1 MILKCNV
8 TYKTNSVL
16 YHLNTCY
23 NCSNTV
29 STSVEMFFTLSQ
41 SLMNKNRYFVENKE
55 NRLSSSIA
63 LNPKENCP
71 TYKDHLTPDSLVL
84 SVRCDNSM
92 LSVDV
97 TNKTRP
103 SAGDPTLT
111 SHPQQR
117 LLARSL
123 LSQAGGVQQ
132 QHSP

>member
-1 MILKCNV
+1 MK
-8 TYKTNSVL
+8 
-16 YHLNTCY
+16 
-23 NCSNTV
+23 
-29 STSVEMFFTLSQ
+29 LS
-41 SLMNKNRYFVENKE
+41 
-55 NRLSSSIA
+55 
-63 LNPKENCP
+63 
-71 TYKDHLTPDSLVL
+71 KDHLTPYSLVL

-132 QHSP
+132 QHSPRYKVVSSVARSEI